1 MPVFFSLPIAPVVTP
16 VVLAALLCT
25 VPAAHAQRSDKDK
38 PIHIE
43 ADTMR
48 HDEARQTSI
57 FTGRVLL
64 TKGSMVLR
72 GARLEVRQ
80 DAQGHHHGV
89 VTGAAGQRAFFR
101 QQRDSA
107 SNSVAQYVEGEAE
120 TIEYNG
126 RTEDV
131 RLLRRGQLRR
141 YSGDRLA
148 DDISGAL
155 ITYNAITDIFTVDG
169 QRSTLSADAQDGAA
183 TDGRVRAV
191 FTPRKAA
198 PTEPDT
204 GTREDP
210 SANSNAATSGSPP
223 VFAPLM
229 PHGPSSTP
237 PASAAPI
244 QRP

>member
-1 MPVFFSLPIAPVVTP
+1 MPVFFSLPVGPVVAPVL
-16 VVLAALLCT
+16 LAALLCS
-25 VPAAHAQRSDKDK
+25 VPAAHAQRNDRDK

-43 ADTMR
+43 ADAMR

-89 VTGAAGQRAFFR
+89 LTGAAGQRAFFR

-107 SNSVAQYVEGEAE
+107 SSSVPQYVEGEAE

-141 YSGDRLA
+141 YSGDRLG

-169 QRSTLSADAQDGAA
+169 QRGTQSADAPGGAA

-198 PTEPDT
+198 PAGPGADSSAAPPDT
-204 GTREDP
+204 
-210 SANSNAATSGSPP
+210 AAPA
-223 VFAPLM
+223 FAPLL
-229 PHGPSSTP
+229 PRGSSSLPPST
-237 PASAAPI
+237 AAPG